1 MRMNKTP
8 ANASFPVEDL
18 ASSNMACGMLSLVII
33 YLIYP
38 LACIRLFLVIFCPA
52 PNNADSLVPG
62 FNGTEGVARVQP
74 VKDGSTLTF
83 EFHSWPNDYSKP
95 SLDPGHKGPC
105 AVYLKKVDSAIK
117 DTGTAHGP
125 FHPH

>member
-1 MRMNKTP
+1 MNKTP

-18 ASSNMACGMLSLVII
+18 ASSDMTCGMLSLVII

-38 LACIRLFLVIFCPA
+38 LACIHVYFSLFFCPA
-52 PNNADSLVPG
+52 PNNADSLIPG

-125 FHPH
+125 SPP